1 MEKENNK
8 TLEEKRVIYE
18 RLKKEV
24 SDLKR
29 GNLTEST
36 TSLNHSPPEKAK
48 KKMGL
53 FSRNN

>member
-8 TLEEKRVIYE
+8 ILEEKRATYE
-18 RLKKEV
+18 CLKKEIT
-24 SDLKR
+24 DLKR
-29 GNLTEST
+29 GTLTEST
-36 TSLNHSPPEKAK
+36 TNLNHSPPEKAK